1 MAANAFLQNRYIY
14 HEHLLSLFL
23 IQGRTH
29 CLRFLLL
36 YVLESVTNPLQQL
49 VFCYL
54 CPPFLKNNRDFYINL
69 DFCFEKGLFLK
80 YFKNT
85 FRIF

>member
-1 MAANAFLQNRYIY
+1 MAANAFLQNGCNC

-36 YVLESVTNPLQQL
+36 YLLESVTNPLQQL
-49 VFCYL
+49 VTI
-54 CPPFLKNNRDFYINL
+54 PS
-69 DFCFEKGLFLK
+69 
-80 YFKNT
+80 
-85 FRIF
+85 IFVTYVRHF